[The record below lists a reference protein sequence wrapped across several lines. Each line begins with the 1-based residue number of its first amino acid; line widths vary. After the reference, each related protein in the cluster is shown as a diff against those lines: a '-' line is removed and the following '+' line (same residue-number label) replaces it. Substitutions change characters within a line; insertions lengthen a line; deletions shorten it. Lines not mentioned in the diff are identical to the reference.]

1 MTRKKMKMAAAMVAC
16 LSVGIFAVV
25 PIDPM
30 TQNQCR
36 QSWPSVKSRLCPH
49 TRVRIRMPLDALAI
63 SWSLF
68 KMDENGGEEE
78 RAKEK
83 AHNQLNWLRFMSCV
97 CVHWI
102 NLATQS
108 TEKLKRDLE
117 EGKNGSTAGKDKLAL
132 KVGNRP
138 NGKKTGGLELDEEGI
153 LGI

>member
-1 MTRKKMKMAAAMVAC
+1 
-16 LSVGIFAVV
+16 
-25 PIDPM
+25 
-30 TQNQCR
+30 
-36 QSWPSVKSRLCPH
+36 
-49 TRVRIRMPLDALAI
+49 
-63 SWSLF
+63 
-68 KMDENGGEEE
+68 MDENGGEEE